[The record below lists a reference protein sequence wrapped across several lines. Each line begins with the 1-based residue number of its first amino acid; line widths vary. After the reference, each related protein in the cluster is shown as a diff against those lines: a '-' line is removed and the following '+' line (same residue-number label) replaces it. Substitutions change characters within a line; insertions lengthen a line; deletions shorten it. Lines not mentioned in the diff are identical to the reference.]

1 MIIGKLKLL
10 MFNTKRMNVSYDL
23 VLLAGVSLLEV
34 DHLHR

>member
-1 MIIGKLKLL
+1 
-10 MFNTKRMNVSYDL
+10 MNVSYDL